1 MIDAMKQALAK
12 FEHLWEIGIDVEY
25 KVELL
30 PEIRILRQAIEQAE
44 KQTHTDHPM
53 RHWDRTCPACVAEAE
68 KQGMSDIGL
77 FTKEAL
83 ESPSLVVIR
92 SLYNRVTEL
101 ETQTVKREWVS
112 LTMEDIDNV
121 TGDIGFGYIDV
132 SFAIEARL
140 KELNN
145 G

>member
-1 MIDAMKQALAK
+1 MIDAMKQALETLQGSGYYDTTQQREA
-12 FEHLWEIGIDVEY
+12 ITA
-25 KVELL
+25 
-30 PEIRILRQAIEQAE
+30 LRQAIAE
-44 KQTHTDHPM
+44 AESQPHTDHPV

-68 KQGMSDIGL
+68 KQQPVGCDCNQGQVCHICDPIL
-77 FTKEAL
+77 PAE
-83 ESPSLVVIR
+83 P
-92 SLYNRVTEL
+92 
-101 ETQTVKREWVS
+101 KREWVS